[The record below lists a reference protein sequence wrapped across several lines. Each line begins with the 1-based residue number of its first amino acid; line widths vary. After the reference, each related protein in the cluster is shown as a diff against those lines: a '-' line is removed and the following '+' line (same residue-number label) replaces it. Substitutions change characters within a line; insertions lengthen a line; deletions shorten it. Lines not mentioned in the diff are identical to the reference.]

1 MRPPTKL
8 AFAVSPFI
16 SVRFLQAQTD
26 SRLLSLA
33 AEGHDRAFE
42 ALVRRYRR
50 QLLAYSFRLL
60 NSSSRAED
68 AVQQGL
74 LQAWIA
80 LQRGTEVR
88 DAKSWFYRIV
98 HNTALN
104 MQRGSAQDYAQLCDA
119 STMDARGPDIEAQI
133 EIADVFTE
141 LAALPPMQRHA
152 LLRTSLEGESH
163 DEVATALGLSAKAV
177 RGLVYRAR
185 ASMRAAVGALI
196 PTPLVNWALT
206 AGKPGVGAAD
216 RIGELVAGGG
226 GLATIAVNSG
236 VAVVAVSALAT
247 GAAVAPH
254 RHVHVSGH
262 ARAHVA
268 GAMLVNGA
276 GTEAASVSTANA
288 GTTIRVSAG
297 PSPSG
302 AHLSRSSVAAQGAT
316 GTTSLGVGRGSGAN
330 AQRRSGSNGHGG
342 AGSHS
347 DSGGSGSSSGD
358 GGHSSGSGSDSH
370 AGSDH
375 SGSGGGDQSG
385 SSGGDKSGS
394 SGSAPGG
401 GASGSGSSGGS
412 GGSGGSPGSA
422 VSGGYG
428 PSGSS
433 DSHGGTGSDSQGS
446 GSGGGGG
453 DGTGSSPSTVTAPA
467 PTTSSSSYG
476 E

>member
-1 MRPPTKL
+1 
-8 AFAVSPFI
+8 VSPFI

-26 SRLLSLA
+26 SRLLLLA

-50 QLLAYSFRLL
+50 QLLAYSLRLL

-119 STMDARGPDIEAQI
+119 STMDASGSDIEAQI

-141 LAALPPMQRHA
+141 LAALPPMQRQA

-163 DEVATALGLSAKAV
+163 DEVASALGLSAKAV

-196 PTPLVNWALT
+196 PTPLVNWGVT
-206 AGKPGVGAAD
+206 SGKPGLGTAD
-216 RIGELVAGGG
+216 RIGELVTGGS
-226 GLATIAVNSG
+226 GLATIAINSG
-236 VAVVAVSALAT
+236 VAVVAVGALAT

-254 RHVHVSGH
+254 SHAHVSRH
-262 ARAHVA
+262 ARANVA
-268 GAMLVNGA
+268 GGIVVNGA
-276 GTEAASVSTANA
+276 GNDVALVSTASA
-288 GTTIRVSAG
+288 GETIRVSAAG
-297 PSPSG
+297 PSRSAGHVSLVSG
-302 AHLSRSSVAAQGAT
+302 APPRATGAT
-316 GTTSLGVGRGSGAN
+316 QLRITGASGAG
-330 AQRRSGSNGHGG
+330 ARHRSGSDGHGRS
-342 AGSHS
+342 GSRG
-347 DSGGSGSSSGD
+347 DGSGSGSGSGD
-358 GGHSSGSGSDSH
+358 GGRSSGSGSDSH
-370 AGSDH
+370 GGGDH
-375 SGSGGGDQSG
+375 SGSGGGDHSG
-385 SSGGDKSGS
+385 SSGGDR
-394 SGSAPGG
+394 
-401 GASGSGSSGGS
+401 SGSGGSTLGDGGNGS
-412 GGSGGSPGSA
+412 GGSGGPDG
-422 VSGGYG
+422 
-428 PSGSS
+428 
-433 DSHGGTGSDSQGS
+433 HGGTGSDSHGIGSSPGGGSGDGS
-446 GSGGGGG
+446 GSSS
-453 DGTGSSPSTVTAPA
+453 GTITTPP
-467 PTTSSSSYG
+467 PTTASSLHG

>member
-1 MRPPTKL
+1 
-8 AFAVSPFI
+8 VSPFI

-68 AVQQGL
+68 AVQQAL

-119 STMDARGPDIEAQI
+119 STMDASGPDIEAQI

-141 LAALPPMQRHA
+141 LAALPPMQRQA

-206 AGKPGVGAAD
+206 AGKPSVGAAD

-226 GLATIAVNSG
+226 GLAAIAVNSG
-236 VAVVAVSALAT
+236 MAVVAVGAIAT

-254 RHVHVSGH
+254 RHAHPSGH
-262 ARAHVA
+262 ARAHIA
-268 GAMLVNGA
+268 GATVVNGA
-276 GTEAASVSTANA
+276 GTDVASVSTANA
-288 GTTIRVSAG
+288 GTTIPVSAAG

-302 AHLSRSSVAAQGAT
+302 ARLSLASVAVQRVT
-316 GTTSLGVGRGSGAN
+316 GTTSLGVNRGSGAS
-330 AQRRSGSNGHGG
+330 ARHRSGSDGHGG
-342 AGSHS
+342 AGSHG
-347 DSGGSGSSSGD
+347 DGGGGSGSSSGD
-358 GGHSSGSGSDSH
+358 GVHSSGSGSDGH
-370 AGSDH
+370 GGSDH
-375 SGSGGGDQSG
+375 SGSGGGDHSG
-385 SSGGDKSGS
+385 SSVGDKSGS
-394 SGSAPGG
+394 SGSTSGD
-401 GASGSGSSGGS
+401 GSGASGGS
-412 GGSGGSPGSA
+412 GGSGGS
-422 VSGGYG
+422 
-428 PSGSS
+428 
-433 DSHGGTGSDSQGS
+433 DSHGGTGSESHGS
-446 GSGGGGG
+446 GSGGG
-453 DGTGSSPSTVTAPA
+453 DGTGSSPSTAMDGTGSSSGTATAPA